1 MKPIETVKN
10 TLEELGFDCTDGR
23 NHIFFTRGKEMVFVA
38 KPEITIIYKY
48 QSSVHPFERKK
59 QFKFSQMDN
68 SVPQLI
74 NIIGY

>member
-38 KPEITIIYKY
+38 KPTIDIIYNY
-48 QSSVHPFERKK
+48 TSATHSFLRKK
-59 QFKFSQMDN
+59 QFRFSQINN
-68 SVPQLI
+68 SVSQLK